1 MIKSFELEKKVISGI
16 LQHQEAWG
24 QVSNILTDE
33 DFYFED
39 SKVNVTIFRMLKS
52 ALDNAE
58 SIDETILIYRVK
70 QLGMTFPDSIDIT
83 DYIQNLTF
91 MKVTADNFLSSVR
104 ELKKVSIRREG
115 FNISEKLQRYVKKAD
130 PSMPYNQL
138 VDGMDKIY
146 NDGVSAFE
154 MGDEKLVNLADI
166 AEQIVEDRG
175 DNPPEEVGLMGPYQT
190 LNKIYGSLVRAGN
203 ITCVAARAKVG
214 KTSLLIDMLLKIS
227 YEHGVPILHFDNGEM
242 SEEELVFRMVSGASG
257 IPVHLL
263 ESGKWRHTAYK
274 DWTAQEVVER
284 VRNVWDKMKK
294 IKILYHNVAGMS
306 SDEMCSLLKRYYY
319 SDVGRGNPLIFS
331 FDYLKTDFG
340 NLDKGAGWAFVGKT
354 LHDFKQLISRE
365 LKFDGNPCVAMV
377 TSVQT
382 NRLGITNN
390 RDSDSIVEDESVI
403 GLSDN
408 IIQFVSHLFL
418 LRKKTIDER
427 VTEGDHFGTHKL
439 ICLAARHLGE
449 DAFGHLE
456 PVEDVEGNNRNNFV
470 NLHFSNFNV
479 EDRGDLRDI
488 VRNSRGE
495 DIFVN
500 DEAQDSGLPAGF
512 N

>member
-1 MIKSFELEKKVISGI
+1 
-16 LQHQEAWG
+16 
-24 QVSNILTDE
+24 
-33 DFYFED
+33 
-39 SKVNVTIFRMLKS
+39 MLKS

-58 SIDETILIYRVK
+58 AIDETILIYRVK

-91 MKVTADNFLSSVR
+91 IKITEDNFLSSVK

-115 FNISEKLQRYVKKAD
+115 FNIAEKRVKKAD
-130 PSMPYNQL
+130 PSMLYNQL

-146 NDGVSAFE
+146 NDGVSSFE
-154 MGDEKLVNLADI
+154 MGEEKLVNLADI
-166 AEQIVEDRG
+166 AEEIVEDRG
-175 DNPPEEVGLMGPYQT
+175 DNPPEEVGLMGPYPT

-263 ESGKWRHTAYK
+263 ESGKWRHTAYR
-274 DWTAQEVVER
+274 DWTAEQVVER
-284 VRNVWDKMKK
+284 VRGVWDKMKK

-319 SDVGRGNPLIFS
+319 SDIGRGNQLIFS

-340 NLDKGAGWAFVGKT
+340 NLDKGAGCLVGKT

-365 LKFDGNPCVAMV
+365 LKFDGNLV
-377 TSVQT
+377 
-382 NRLGITNN
+382 
-390 RDSDSIVEDESVI
+390 
-403 GLSDN
+403 
-408 IIQFVSHLFL
+408 FL
-418 LRKKTIDER
+418 
-427 VTEGDHFGTHKL
+427 
-439 ICLAARHLGE
+439 
-449 DAFGHLE
+449 
-456 PVEDVEGNNRNNFV
+456 
-470 NLHFSNFNV
+470 
-479 EDRGDLRDI
+479 
-488 VRNSRGE
+488 
-495 DIFVN
+495 
-500 DEAQDSGLPAGF
+500 
-512 N
+512 

>member
-1 MIKSFELEKKVISGI
+1 MIKSFDLEKKVLSGI
-16 LQHQEAWG
+16 LQHQGAWG
-24 QVSNILTDE
+24 EISNILTDE
-33 DFYFED
+33 DFYFAD
-39 SKVNVTIFRMLKS
+39 TKVNVTIFRMLKA

-58 SIDETILIYRVK
+58 VIDETILIYRVQ

-91 MKVTADNFLSSVR
+91 LKITEETFLSAVR
-104 ELKKVSIRREG
+104 ELKKISLRREG
-115 FNISEKLQRYVKKAD
+115 FKIAEKIQQYVKKAD
-130 PSMPYNQL
+130 PSMPYNKL
-138 VDGMDKIY
+138 VDEMDKIY
-146 NDGVSAFE
+146 NEGVSSFE
-154 MGDEKLVNLADI
+154 MGDEKTVNLAEM
-166 AEQIVEDRG
+166 AEEVVEDRG
-175 DNPPEEVGLMGPYQT
+175 DNPPEEVGLLGPYET

-227 YEHGVPILHFDNGEM
+227 YEHGIPILHFDNGEM
-242 SEEELVFRMVSGASG
+242 SEEELIFRMVSGASG

-263 ESGKWRHTAYK
+263 ESGKWRRTAFK
-274 DWTAQEVVER
+274 DWSAAEVVER
-284 VRNVWDKMKK
+284 VRNVWDRMKK
-294 IKILYHNVAGMS
+294 IKILYYNVAGMDS
-306 SDEMCSLLKRYYY
+306 EEMCSLLKRYYF
-319 SDVGRGNPLIFS
+319 SEVGRGNPLIFS

-365 LKFDGNPCVAMV
+365 LKFDGQACVAMV

-382 NRLGITNN
+382 NRMGITNN
-390 RDSDSIVEDESVI
+390 RTSDTIVEDESVI

-418 LRKKTIDER
+418 LRKKTLDEM
-427 VTEGDHFGTHKL
+427 VSEGDHFGTHKL

-456 PVEDVEGNNRNNFV
+456 PVEDADGNPRNNFV
-470 NLHFSNFNV
+470 NLEFSNFNV

-488 VRNSRGE
+488 VRNMRGE
-495 DIFVN
+495 DVFPN
-500 DEAQDSGLPAGF
+500 DETQDDGLPAGF
-512 N
+512 D